1 MLKKDWGVSL
11 CARVLLR
18 TELGREPTH
27 EEVEYAQ
34 EFRTAQC
41 IDKEVRPEEITEAY
55 LLSDEVTTRYCH
67 V

>member
-18 TELGREPTH
+18 KELGCEPTH
-27 EEVEYAQ
+27 EEVEYGQ

-41 IDKEVRPEEITEAY
+41 KEVLPEEITEAY
-55 LLSDEVTTRYCH
+55 LLGDEVSTRYCH
-67 V
+67 L